1 MFWLEDG
8 YNTLFMT
15 SDVTIL
21 DMVSEMSLD
30 LTDFLRH
37 DRLPHEIKMSKDETV
52 AEQHIQTFLQKGAI
66 KPCKYGGS
74 GFVSNIFLR
83 PKPDGSFCM
92 ILNFKKF
99 NKFIE
104 YNIHT
109 FNNFQ
114 PSYTHGWYTTRSLGR

>member
-1 MFWLEDG
+1 
-8 YNTLFMT
+8 MT

-21 DMVSEMSLD
+21 DMVSEMPLDLD
-30 LTDFLRH
+30 LTAFLRQ

-52 AEQHIQTFLQKGAI
+52 AAQHIQTLLQKGVI
-66 KPCKYGGS
+66 KPCKYDGS

-83 PKPDGSFCM
+83 PKPDGSFCI
-92 ILNFKKF
+92 ILNLKKF

-104 YNIHT
+104 YNIHR

-114 PSYTHGWYTTRSLGR
+114 PSYTNGWYTTRSLGDKCSWDN